1 MKKIAF
7 YITTALLTIFLVPT
21 QAIAGSEDGQ
31 VTDAL
36 TETADAAIETAEPSI
51 KMLDA
56 DEALNAES
64 EALIDRL
71 EEINE
76 MDKSDLT
83 RSEKR
88 ELRNEVREI
97 DKALSG
103 GGVYLSVGA
112 LILVI
117 VLLVLLL

>member
-1 MKKIAF
+1 MKKFTF
-7 YITTALLTIFLVPT
+7 YLATALLMIFLMPN
-21 QAIAGSEDGQ
+21 QLKAGAEDDQ
-31 VTDAL
+31 VAY
-36 TETADAAIETAEPSI
+36 AAIEAVETE
-51 KMLDA
+51 
-56 DEALNAES
+56 EAIEIIDTEEAIDAES
-64 EALIDRL
+64 EALISRL

-83 RSEKR
+83 RSERR
-88 ELRNEVREI
+88 ELRKEVREI
-97 DKALSG
+97 EKTLILNS